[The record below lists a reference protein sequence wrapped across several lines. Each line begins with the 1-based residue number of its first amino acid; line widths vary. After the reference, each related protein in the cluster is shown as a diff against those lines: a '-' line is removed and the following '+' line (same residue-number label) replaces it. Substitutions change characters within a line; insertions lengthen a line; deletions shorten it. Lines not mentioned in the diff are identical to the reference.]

1 MYDSLTTMEL
11 TLLQDV
17 LFGAVETAY
26 RILNFKDCSLAR
38 FSCYHP
44 MHRELGYLFIEV
56 GEELIARLDQ
66 GVKAA

>member
-11 TLLQDV
+11 TLLQDM

-26 RILNFKDCSLAR
+26 RILSFKDCSLAR
-38 FSCYHP
+38 FAHYHP

-56 GEELIARLDQ
+56 GEALIARLDQ